1 MELAKSERINNL
13 LELYKDLLTKKQ
25 QEVMDMYFLY
35 DLSLAEISEESQTSR
50 SAVFDLI
57 KRTTKLLENYENKLH
72 LLEKRE
78 KIYKIIE
85 KLDEQTKEKILE
97 LL

>member
-35 DLSLAEISEESQTSR
+35 DLSLAEIAENNSISR
-50 SAVFDLI
+50 NAIHKSI
-57 KRTTKLLENYENKLH
+57 KSSSSKLYEY
-72 LLEKRE
+72 E
-78 KIYKIIE
+78 E
-85 KLDEQTKEKILE
+85 KLGLYEKKKKLDKIMYIYIF
-97 LL
+97 

>member
-57 KRTTKLLENYENKLH
+57 KRTTKLLENCISNN
-72 LLEKRE
+72 
-78 KIYKIIE
+78 
-85 KLDEQTKEKILE
+85 
-97 LL
+97 